1 MMPKAQSMQRFSKI
15 FNATIVNETLASTI
29 STVIHVSELPLV
41 TGRIRTKLYWKKN
54 YQHPSRDVV
63 DGTGISDGKARR
75 V

>member
-41 TGRIRTKLYWKKN
+41 TGRIRTKLY
-54 YQHPSRDVV
+54 
-63 DGTGISDGKARR
+63 
-75 V
+75 